1 MNTAISS
8 SHDDDQSSAPSRLDT
23 EQQLAIYLQA
33 EEFGG
38 GELML
43 RARLIETAAA
53 GG

>member
-38 GELML
+38 ELML